1 VIGAAYAQQFPTH
14 VGRMV
19 LDGPIDFSQGVQGGV
34 DDETAGFEHALDAFL
49 EHCARDRGCAFRSGG
64 NPRRA
69 LEKLRDGFEAGTT
82 LPTYDLDGKK
92 TSRRAGTAA
101 FYTALLSSLYDREFG
116 WTDLAD
122 ALDFARDG
130 DGTLLLL
137 LADSYNGR
145 NDDGSYDSIT
155 EASGLILCADS
166 PDPLES
172 FESYAAAYHAAVEQY
187 PFFGGFGNDVPIGCD
202 PRLPQP
208 SADEVLGDV
217 RVSGTA
223 PILIVGTTG
232 DPATP
237 YAGAEDLLTRIDG
250 SALLTFD
257 STEHTAYTKNPC
269 VNGTVDR
276 YLLTG
281 RLPRPGVRCTR

>member
-1 VIGAAYAQQFPTH
+1 V
-14 VGRMV
+14 V
-19 LDGPIDFSQGVQGGV
+19 LDGPVDFSRGVQSGA
-34 DDETAGFEHALDAFL
+34 DEETAGFEAALDAFL
-49 EHCARDRGCAFRSGG
+49 RHCARNRTCAFHSGG
-64 NPRRA
+64 NPRAA
-69 LEKLRDGFEAGTT
+69 LEKLRDRFEAGTT
-82 LPTYDLDGKK
+82 LPTYDVDGHRS
-92 TSRRAGTAA
+92 SRRAGVAA

-116 WTDLAD
+116 WPDLAD
-122 ALDFARDG
+122 ALDIARDG
-130 DGTLLLL
+130 DGTLLMW

-145 NDDGSYDSIT
+145 HDNGTYDSIV

-172 FESYAAAYHAAVEQY
+172 FESFAAAYHDAVQSS
-187 PFFGGFGNDVPIGCD
+187 PFFGGYGADVPAGCD
-202 PRLPQP
+202 PRLPKP

-223 PILIVGTTG
+223 PILVVGTTG

-237 YAGAEDLLTRIDG
+237 YAGAEDLVTRIAG
-250 SALLTFD
+250 SVLLTFD

-281 RLPRPGVRCTR
+281 ALPRPGVRCTR